1 MDRKLRNSK
10 TKKHT
15 AYGKS
20 RRLKEK
26 RHCGDATIDILK
38 CRFEIK
44 QSAVDQLNT
53 YAQHEGNELCGVLTG
68 SQIGENRFRISKVSP
83 PCVVRNGRYRCEL
96 DAAQG
101 NDFIIQDYGVSGQTR
116 FYIGE
121 WHTHPENNPQP
132 SQTDYDS
139 IARSFTSAQL
149 SAPLLVMIIVGTEV
163 IYYGVYNGLVFEKI
177 EPEVVE

>member
-1 MDRKLRNSK
+1 
-10 TKKHT
+10 
-15 AYGKS
+15 
-20 RRLKEK
+20 
-26 RHCGDATIDILK
+26 
-38 CRFEIK
+38 
-44 QSAVDQLNT
+44 VDQLNA

-68 SQIGENRFRISKVSP
+68 SQVGEYRFRISKVSP

-101 NDFIIQDYGVSGQTR
+101 NDFIIQDYEVSGQTR

-132 SQTDYDS
+132 SQADYDS
-139 IARSFTSAQL
+139 IVKSFALAQL
-149 SAPLLVMIIVGTEV
+149 SAPLLVMIIVGTKD
-163 IYYGVYNGLVFEKI
+163 IYYGVYNGSVFEKI